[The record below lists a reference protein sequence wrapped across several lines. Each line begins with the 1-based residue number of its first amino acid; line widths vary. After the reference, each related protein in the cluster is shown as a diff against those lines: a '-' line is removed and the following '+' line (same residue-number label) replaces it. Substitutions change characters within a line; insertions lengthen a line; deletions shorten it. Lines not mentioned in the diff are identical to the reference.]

1 MAKIAIVQD
10 IYWEYL
16 GVMYIA
22 SVLKRGGH
30 RVEVFIERS
39 DKNLVKGLLDF
50 APDLTAFPVTT
61 GMHIRAVETAHAIK
75 KFINTKIIFGA
86 YHPTFFPEI
95 ISEDCVD
102 IICRGEAEETMLEL
116 ADRVDRNE
124 DFSVFNCWVK
134 DGKGIIKKDV
144 RPLVA
149 DLDSLPFPD
158 RKLYIAKYPFMK
170 TGQAHVIAGRGCPF
184 SCSFCFNHAFRRL
197 YKDKGEAFR
206 LRSVG
211 NVIEEI
217 KEIKTRFGPKSIYMQ
232 DDTFAL
238 DKKWVLDFLDSY
250 AKLVKLPFVCMIRV
264 DSVDE
269 KLISRLKEAGC
280 SSVFFGV
287 ETGSEALRNSLLNK
301 KITDA
306 QIVETAA
313 LLKKYGLR
321 FRTFNMLN
329 LPGESLKDAYKTVE
343 LNQKIK
349 TDFPWSSLY
358 YPYPGTELAD
368 HALRS
373 NLIEDTPSKAQPSF
387 FKAGMISSSHK
398 NRLANLQKLFFYAVK
413 FPRLFPLVKKIIG
426 IRPNIFFDFAFLAG
440 YAYNLI
446 KSEGLSFG
454 DTLRIGR
461 RNMGRFFFN
470 R

>member
-1 MAKIAIVQD
+1 VARVAIVQD

-16 GVMYIA
+16 GVMYIS
-22 SVLKRGGH
+22 SVLKRAGH
-30 RVEVFIERS
+30 QVEVFIERS
-39 DKNLVKGLLDF
+39 DKDLIKGLLDF
-50 APDLTAFPVTT
+50 APDITAFPVTT
-61 GMHIRAVETAHAIK
+61 GMHVRAVETARAIK
-75 KFINTKIIFGA
+75 KSIDTKIVFGA

-95 ISEDCVD
+95 INEDYVD
-102 IICRGEAEETMLEL
+102 VICRGEAEEAMLEL
-116 ADRVDRNE
+116 ADRLDRNE
-124 DFSVFNCWVK
+124 DLSVLNCWVK
-134 DGKGIIKKDV
+134 DGKGVIKKDV
-144 RPLVA
+144 RPLTA

-170 TGQAHVIAGRGCPF
+170 TSQAHVIAGRGCPF

-206 LRSVG
+206 LRSVS

-217 KEIKTRFGPKSIYMQ
+217 KEIKVRLAPKSIYMQ

-238 DKKWVLDFLDSY
+238 DKNWVLDFLDSY
-250 AKLVKLPFVCMIRV
+250 VSLVQLPFVCMIRA

-269 KLISRLKEAGC
+269 ELIKRLKEAGC

-287 ETGSEALRNSLLNK
+287 ETGSEDLRNSLLNK

-306 QIVETAA
+306 EILETAA

-321 FRTFNMLN
+321 FRTFNMFN

-343 LNQKIK
+343 LNQRIR

-368 HALRS
+368 HALKS
-373 NLIEDTPSKAQPSF
+373 GLIKDAASKVQPSF
-387 FKAGMISSSHK
+387 FKAGVISSPHK
-398 NRLANLQKLFFYAVK
+398 NRLMNLQKLFFYAVK
-413 FPRLFPLVKKIIG
+413 FPRLFPLLKKIIA
-426 IRPNIFFDFAFLAG
+426 IRPNIFFDLAFLAG

-446 KSEGLSFG
+446 SSEGLSFG